1 MTSELSPKELLTLF
15 NAEYPQKINRLK
27 EINSE
32 FDTRLAEMKDIQA
45 RIVSGEVRSLEE
57 LDSITKDLENHRARV
72 NQLKSEAD
80 LLMVDFI
87 MDVDAINKTAK

>member
-1 MTSELSPKELLTLF
+1 MTSELSPEELLTLF